1 MALLVK
7 NGNPNK
13 VLEGTDFT
21 SQGEV
26 KTLEDNLAL
35 VVGCATMAE
44 AFVQNKQYNLRWR
57 ESDILFE
64 APQPFE
70 VYENSYVLAPNVRRF
85 TVAKVVNALVPALYK
100 GLFFEDPPMV
110 LRPRPGTSQQT
121 TDEKT
126 AIMSYFLDAC
136 QFKRNVKWGLECMV
150 HLGTG
155 IWKWGVEKKE
165 IEVIKRNSTA
175 VQVQAGVGP
184 PESISAS
191 DPPKI
196 VITKKVV
203 NLPFFEFR
211 PLAKVLID
219 PSLEFSDISEAGWV
233 IDVQYMNFYQLKDMK
248 DANSTDGKADEGWT
262 WGEYYSDEKL
272 KELWVPPVEAFETQG
287 PLRTDV
293 QVQTVGVTHHSEEK
307 TAVTSADP
315 LAKNLEILEYW
326 DRKRRILV
334 VNRKRDIFVGDNKYK
349 KIPFLSSNWWNR
361 SKAFYG
367 MGVGLT
373 VGQNQKVDQGTINSI
388 LKILSFAV
396 NPVYLRARD
405 SNSPTQMIR
414 TGIGRILT
422 VDGEAEK
429 AYSLLDN
436 PKVPADTWAALQNSE
451 ATTESTTGADAALVQ
466 GSSRGPTSGIGRSA
480 TGANSLAAASASR
493 MDGPLDNFLDQVF
506 TPFLYILDELVLR
519 YVSDAELH
527 DILGE
532 KMGEDYKAD
541 LQKYHDSFSKI
552 EFEVLAGA
560 SLAAKRT
567 MQQSL
572 TLITQFM
579 TNPQFNEYLADIGLF
594 IDWEQIFDMWLM
606 ASEWKDRQDII
617 KKMTPE
623 MEQRRAAK
631 MQQQQQGPLQ
641 NQMALQSQK
650 ADQKAQQ
657 AQQQSEDRLQGELTR
672 YAVKTVAEP
681 LETEGQ
687 GGSHGFGDV
696 SES

>member
-1 MALLVK
+1 
-7 NGNPNK
+7 
-13 VLEGTDFT
+13 
-21 SQGEV
+21 
-26 KTLEDNLAL
+26 
-35 VVGCATMAE
+35 
-44 AFVQNKQYNLRWR
+44 
-57 ESDILFE
+57 
-64 APQPFE
+64 
-70 VYENSYVLAPNVRRF
+70 
-85 TVAKVVNALVPALYK
+85 
-100 GLFFEDPPMV
+100 
-110 LRPRPGTSQQT
+110 
-121 TDEKT
+121 
-126 AIMSYFLDAC
+126 
-136 QFKRNVKWGLECMV
+136 
-150 HLGTG
+150 
-155 IWKWGVEKKE
+155 
-165 IEVIKRNSTA
+165 
-175 VQVQAGVGP
+175 
-184 PESISAS
+184 
-191 DPPKI
+191 
-196 VITKKVV
+196 
-203 NLPFFEFR
+203 
-211 PLAKVLID
+211 
-219 PSLEFSDISEAGWV
+219 
-233 IDVQYMNFYQLKDMK
+233 
-248 DANSTDGKADEGWT
+248 
-262 WGEYYSDEKL
+262 
-272 KELWVPPVEAFETQG
+272 
-287 PLRTDV
+287 
-293 QVQTVGVTHHSEEK
+293 
-307 TAVTSADP
+307 
-315 LAKNLEILEYW
+315 
-326 DRKRRILV
+326 
-334 VNRKRDIFVGDNKYK
+334 
-349 KIPFLSSNWWNR
+349 
-361 SKAFYG
+361 
-367 MGVGLT
+367 
-373 VGQNQKVDQGTINSI
+373 
-388 LKILSFAV
+388 
-396 NPVYLRARD
+396 
-405 SNSPTQMIR
+405 
-414 TGIGRILT
+414 
-422 VDGEAEK
+422 
-429 AYSLLDN
+429 
-436 PKVPADTWAALQNSE
+436 
-451 ATTESTTGADAALVQ
+451 
-466 GSSRGPTSGIGRSA
+466 
-480 TGANSLAAASASR
+480 